1 MLVREWGFFPG
12 LYTHIKGDVTM
23 KGKAHFLSVVIS
35 LILTGVFLVPALG
48 QAKEDSWS
56 EMHKMRRATLVKE
69 LKLSPEKAKDFNA
82 VEEKYAKERQEIV
95 EKLKKSQGELET
107 AVAAATP
114 DESKI
119 KGLVA
124 AIRSDQDKMVKSFRS
139 QVDEEMALMT
149 PLQQGQYLLT
159 LHKWREEMM
168 QEHMKM
174 KQK

>member
-1 MLVREWGFFPG
+1 
-12 LYTHIKGDVTM
+12 M
-23 KGKAHFLSVVIS
+23 KSKAHFFTLVIT
-35 LILTGVFLVPALG
+35 LILTGLFLVPALG

-69 LKLSPEKAKDFNA
+69 LKLSPDKAKDFNS
-82 VEEKYAKERQEIV
+82 VEDKYTKDRQELI
-95 EKLKKSQGELET
+95 ERLQKSHTELLN
-107 AVAAATP
+107 ALAAATP
-114 DESKI
+114 DDAKI

-124 AIRSDQDKMVKSFRS
+124 AIRADQEKIAKSFKS
-139 QVDEEMALMT
+139 QQDEELALMT
-149 PLQQGQYLLT
+149 PVQQGQYLML

>member
-1 MLVREWGFFPG
+1 
-12 LYTHIKGDVTM
+12 M
-23 KGKAHFLSVVIS
+23 KGKFNFKLGALCAILSAM
-35 LILTGVFLVPALG
+35 LLMPALG

-56 EMHKMRRATLVKE
+56 EMHKMRRATAVKE

-82 VEEKYAKERQEIV
+82 VEEKYAKERQELI
-95 EKLKKSQGELET
+95 ERLKKSQAELQN
-107 AVAAATP
+107 AMAATP
-114 DESKI
+114 DEAKI
-119 KGLVA
+119 KGLVT
-124 AIRSDQDKMVKSFRS
+124 AIRADQDTMAKSFKS
-139 QVDEEMALMT
+139 QLDEELSLMT

>member
-1 MLVREWGFFPG
+1 
-12 LYTHIKGDVTM
+12 M
-23 KGKAHFLSVVIS
+23 KGKTHVLSLVIF
-35 LILTGVFLVPALG
+35 LILTGLLLIPALG
-48 QAKEDSWS
+48 QAKDDSWT

-69 LKLSPEKAKDFNA
+69 LKFSPEKAKDFNA
-82 VEEKYAKERQEIV
+82 VEEKYAKDRQELI
-95 EKLKKSQGELET
+95 ERLKKSQADLQT

-114 DESKI
+114 DESKL

-124 AIRSDQDKMVKSFRS
+124 AIRADQDKMVKSFRS
-139 QVDEEMALMT
+139 QIDEELALMT

-168 QEHMKM
+168 EEHMKM

>member
-1 MLVREWGFFPG
+1 
-12 LYTHIKGDVTM
+12 M
-23 KGKAHFLSVVIS
+23 KGKAHFLSVVFS
-35 LILTGVFLVPALG
+35 LILTGLFLVPALG
-48 QAKEDSWS
+48 QAKEDSWG
-56 EMHKMRRATLVKE
+56 EMHKMRRATAVKE

-82 VEEKYAKERQEIV
+82 VEERYAKERQELI
-95 EKLKKSQGELET
+95 ERLKKSQAELQT

-114 DESKI
+114 DESKL

-139 QVDEEMALMT
+139 QIDEELALMT

-159 LHKWREEMM
+159 LHKWLEGMM
-168 QEHMKM
+168 EEHMKM